1 MLVWSSRKHVNM
13 GGDGWSAY
21 NRLFRQ
27 HAAANPDLP
36 WATLDGSIHAATF
49 LASRREWAPTADCV
63 QIQTILPMN
72 VPSLQCLTHHSQPS
86 MWQVNPLTVRPGQ
99 ATHPT
104 RPPVPSAIHGI
115 GGNAHMH
122 LSAATD
128 ISAPHARRALT
139 RRKTVPTLR
148 PTASSAGL
156 LHHLAKAAGRTEPD
170 RYTKCGIYRAWSAP
184 IYLHIISC
192 TPSRCHLTGLNYC
205 C

>member
-1 MLVWSSRKHVNM
+1 MLTIVSSV
-13 GGDGWSAY
+13 ST
-21 NRLFRQ
+21 L
-27 HAAANPDLP
+27 LP
-36 WATLDGSIHAATF
+36 TQTCHGLHWMAPFTWQPSWHPG
-49 LASRREWAPTADCV
+49 REWTLTADSV
-63 QIQTILPMN
+63 QIQTILLMS
-72 VPSLQCLTHHSQPS
+72 VPSLQCLTHHSRPG
-86 MWQVNPLTVRPGQ
+86 MWQVNPLIARPGQ
-99 ATHPT
+99 AAHPT

-115 GGNAHMH
+115 GRNTHMH

-128 ISAPHARRALT
+128 MSAPHARRALT
-139 RRKTVPTLR
+139 RRKTAPTLL